1 MTLLLSPR
9 GILSNRNLPK
19 MVTEERKIKA
29 RGQTTFAPLAL
40 FTSTRFCWD
49 TLPLNHFPVVP
60 RSHVLVGRVVDGL
73 VDEMDTSI
81 CKGKLCP
88 RRVLRTEAP

>member
-1 MTLLLSPR
+1 MKKIRTGREKLSLFTQNSSACGRKKKMTLLLSPR

-40 FTSTRFCWD
+40 FTSTRFCWIRYRS
-49 TLPLNHFPVVP
+49 TTFPSFRDP
-60 RSHVLVGRVVDGL
+60 
-73 VDEMDTSI
+73 MYW
-81 CKGKLCP
+81 
-88 RRVLRTEAP
+88 